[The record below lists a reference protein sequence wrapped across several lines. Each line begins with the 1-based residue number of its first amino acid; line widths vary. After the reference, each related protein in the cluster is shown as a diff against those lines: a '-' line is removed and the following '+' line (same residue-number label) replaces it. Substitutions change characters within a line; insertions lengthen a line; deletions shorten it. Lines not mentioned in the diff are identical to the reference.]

1 MKLPFK
7 IKPSA
12 QAFRASFFINII
24 ALIFYFILNG
34 GFSINDLGYFLLT
47 FFTASII
54 LENFLTSYKS
64 RLEEINILKDQ
75 ENYRREFLGNVSH
88 ELKTPLFTIQG
99 YILTLIEG
107 ALKDKKV
114 RGKYLRRSAKGVDRL
129 ISIVKDLDLIT
140 QFESGIKTVD
150 KTNFNIYELIENVYD
165 LMEFES
171 EKNNIKLL
179 INNKNITTVTVNADK
194 ERILQVLTNLIVNS
208 IKYGK
213 ENGYTEVK
221 VEEYD
226 KDRIIVRVKDNG
238 EGIEDEHLPRLFERF
253 YRIDKNR
260 SRKKGGSGL
269 GLSIVK
275 HIIDDLAFTQNII
288 TTKNDILSI
297 LKKIQDLDPPGVG
310 ARSLQ
315 ECLLIQLNK
324 KTNSKESIFNSI
336 KIIESE
342 FELFSK
348 KKFTK
353 LSEKLNLSDSEL
365 KAAINEISKL
375 NPKPGGSITSEF
387 SNNTIIP
394 DFILKI
400 QDGELI
406 VELNKRNSPEL
417 KLSNSY
423 KDILE
428 GYKNDPNKSKSQNQ
442 AIQFLKQ
449 KLDSAKWF
457 IEAVE
462 QRYQTLFQTVNA
474 IVTFQNDY
482 FLSGEESDLKPMIL
496 KDIAEKINM
505 DISTVSRVAN
515 SKYIDT
521 PYGIKLLKSYFS
533 EGMVNK
539 DGDEISTIEIKKT
552 LKLIIES
559 EDKAKPL
566 SDIELSENLSNKG
579 YKVARRTVSKYREQ
593 LDIPV
598 ARLRKELQ

>member
-7 IKPSA
+7 IQPSA

-24 ALIFYFILNG
+24 ALISYFIVIG
-34 GFSINDLGYFLLT
+34 SFSINDLGYFILT
-47 FFTASII
+47 FFTASIV
-54 LENFLTSYKS
+54 LENFLTSYKT

-171 EKNNIKLL
+171 EKNNTKLL
-179 INNKNITTVTVNADK
+179 VYNENNTPVIVNADK

-275 HIIDDLAFTQNII
+275 HIIEAHQEQIFV
-288 TTKNDILSI
+288 KS
-297 LKKIQDLDPPGVG
+297 KIGQG
-310 ARSLQ
+310 
-315 ECLLIQLNK
+315 
-324 KTNSKESIFNSI
+324 T
-336 KIIESE
+336 
-342 FELFSK
+342 
-348 KKFTK
+348 
-353 LSEKLNLSDSEL
+353 
-365 KAAINEISKL
+365 
-375 NPKPGGSITSEF
+375 EF
-387 SNNTIIP
+387 SFT
-394 DFILKI
+394 
-400 QDGELI
+400 
-406 VELNKRNSPEL
+406 
-417 KLSNSY
+417 
-423 KDILE
+423 
-428 GYKNDPNKSKSQNQ
+428 
-442 AIQFLKQ
+442 
-449 KLDSAKWF
+449 
-457 IEAVE
+457 
-462 QRYQTLFQTVNA
+462 
-474 IVTFQNDY
+474 
-482 FLSGEESDLKPMIL
+482 
-496 KDIAEKINM
+496 
-505 DISTVSRVAN
+505 
-515 SKYIDT
+515 
-521 PYGIKLLKSYFS
+521 
-533 EGMVNK
+533 
-539 DGDEISTIEIKKT
+539 
-552 LKLIIES
+552 
-559 EDKAKPL
+559 
-566 SDIELSENLSNKG
+566 
-579 YKVARRTVSKYREQ
+579 
-593 LDIPV
+593 
-598 ARLRKELQ
+598 LRKP

>member
-7 IKPSA
+7 IQPSA

-24 ALIFYFILNG
+24 ALIFYFIVIG
-34 GFSINDLGYFLLT
+34 GFSINDLGYFILT
-47 FFTASII
+47 FFTASIV
-54 LENFLTSYKS
+54 LENFLTSYKT

-171 EKNNIKLL
+171 EKNNTKLL
-179 INNKNITTVTVNADK
+179 INNKNITPVIVNADK

-275 HIIDDLAFTQNII
+275 HIIEAHQEQIFVD
-288 TTKNDILSI
+288 S
-297 LKKIQDLDPPGVG
+297 KIGQG
-310 ARSLQ
+310 
-315 ECLLIQLNK
+315 
-324 KTNSKESIFNSI
+324 T
-336 KIIESE
+336 
-342 FELFSK
+342 
-348 KKFTK
+348 
-353 LSEKLNLSDSEL
+353 
-365 KAAINEISKL
+365 
-375 NPKPGGSITSEF
+375 EF
-387 SNNTIIP
+387 SFT
-394 DFILKI
+394 L
-400 QDGELI
+400 
-406 VELNKRNSPEL
+406 
-417 KLSNSY
+417 
-423 KDILE
+423 
-428 GYKNDPNKSKSQNQ
+428 
-442 AIQFLKQ
+442 Q
-449 KLDSAKWF
+449 K
-457 IEAVE
+457 
-462 QRYQTLFQTVNA
+462 
-474 IVTFQNDY
+474 
-482 FLSGEESDLKPMIL
+482 P
-496 KDIAEKINM
+496 
-505 DISTVSRVAN
+505 
-515 SKYIDT
+515 
-521 PYGIKLLKSYFS
+521 
-533 EGMVNK
+533 
-539 DGDEISTIEIKKT
+539 
-552 LKLIIES
+552 
-559 EDKAKPL
+559 
-566 SDIELSENLSNKG
+566 
-579 YKVARRTVSKYREQ
+579 
-593 LDIPV
+593 
-598 ARLRKELQ
+598 